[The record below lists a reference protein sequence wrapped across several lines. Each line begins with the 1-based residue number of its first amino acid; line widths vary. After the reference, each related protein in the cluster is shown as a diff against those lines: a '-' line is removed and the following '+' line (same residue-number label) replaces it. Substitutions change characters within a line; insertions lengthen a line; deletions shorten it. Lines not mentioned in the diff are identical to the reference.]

1 MLAATK
7 KSWFIA
13 IGLALLAVFLYQKRA
28 TLWQIATVTAFS
40 GAFTLLL
47 APVCSWLER
56 KGCSS
61 ATAAILSIALL
72 FLTIVILL
80 SAFIPYLV
88 AHSIDLFRSV
98 TPTITK
104 LFSYI
109 ENILVQY
116 GVQIEQ
122 KDKVINLLTSSA
134 TAITTRVARGS
145 MAFAQQAGLIGF
157 SLVIAYYLLR
167 ERRIVANHLI
177 LCLPIHWRTSFLC
190 ALLGCKNAV
199 LGYLSGVLK
208 TSLFVGGATLLGL
221 LLLGVRDAFLL
232 ALFMGFFEVLPYIGP
247 VLGAIPI
254 LLVTLPEGMYRA
266 LLSLGLVIIVQQIE
280 GNFVSPYFTASST
293 SIHPLTALISVF
305 ILGSL
310 MGLWGIVL
318 AIPLVV
324 TLRSVYWSIRQ
335 MTALMNR

>member
-109 ENILVQY
+109 ENILMQY

>member
-109 ENILVQY
+109 ENILMQY

-221 LLLGVRDAFLL
+221 LLLRVRDAFLL
-232 ALFMGFFEVLPYIGP
+232 SLFMGFFEVLPYIGP

>member
-109 ENILVQY
+109 ENILMQY

-247 VLGAIPI
+247 ILGAIPI

>member
-221 LLLGVRDAFLL
+221 LLLGIRDAFLL

>member
-104 LFSYI
+104 LFSYL